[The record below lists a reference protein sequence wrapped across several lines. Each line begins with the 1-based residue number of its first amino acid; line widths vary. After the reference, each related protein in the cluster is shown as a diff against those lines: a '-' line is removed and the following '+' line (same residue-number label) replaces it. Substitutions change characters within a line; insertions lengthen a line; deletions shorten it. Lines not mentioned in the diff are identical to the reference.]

1 MSRKTTSYRAQQE
14 ARRRI
19 PAEFIIIIAL
29 ILAVGLGGSLWY
41 FVVQPGLAVSNA
53 AAVPSTA
60 FPSTTLGTGG
70 TVSQPVVAASPAPD
84 FTTKDLAGN
93 TVRLSD
99 YRGQPV
105 VLNAWATWCG
115 PCRLEMPDLEK
126 FYQEYRE
133 QGVVVLAVNMGESKD
148 TVATFIKDNKYTFPV
163 LLDETTA
170 AVGRPYRI
178 SGIPATFFIDRQGKI
193 ASIQV
198 GAMNLA
204 EMKRRVAAIL

>member
-1 MSRKTTSYRAQQE
+1 VSRKTTSYRAQKE

-19 PAEFIIIIAL
+19 PAEFFIIVVL
-29 ILAVGLGGSLWY
+29 ILVVGLAGSLWY
-41 FVVQPGLAVSNA
+41 FVVQPSLASSNA
-53 AAVPSTA
+53 VPGPSTA
-60 FPSTTLGTGG
+60 LG
-70 TVSQPVVAASPAPD
+70 TVSQPVATASPAPD
-84 FTTKDLAGN
+84 FTTRDLAGN

-126 FYQEYRE
+126 FYQEYHE

-204 EMKRRVAAIL
+204 EMKRRIAAIL